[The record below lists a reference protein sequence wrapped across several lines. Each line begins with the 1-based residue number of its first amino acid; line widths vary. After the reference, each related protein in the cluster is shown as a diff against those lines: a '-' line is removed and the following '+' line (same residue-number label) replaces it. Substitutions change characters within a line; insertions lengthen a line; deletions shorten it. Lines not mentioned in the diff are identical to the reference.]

1 MEQDPVN
8 PYAEIDPVDEKR
20 IVVRI
25 TYMMKDL
32 IKQLP
37 GSTWSHKD
45 QAWKLPLG
53 WSSCITLRAVFGPDL
68 EIGPRL
74 TAWAQEMYRTRIGPA
89 LALRDEIEREGD
101 PALYPFQR
109 AGVA

>member
-74 TAWAQEMYRTRIGPA
+74 TAWAQEMYRTRSGA
-89 LALRDEIEREGD
+89 ARRD
-101 PALYPFQR
+101 R
-109 AGVA
+109 A